1 MDKAFTVSLCNP
13 DKDTYVTLELPADP
27 YTVLDAWE
35 RLRPAPDT
43 RVEWEIEDYGE
54 FPVLFPGLQSG
65 EGFPA
70 LNALAERLVSLSE
83 QQRTAFEGLV
93 RLESRRSGVI
103 PLHMFAA
110 LAEQAEHCQVVPEAT
125 DDASLGRVYAANGSI
140 PEVKDVPDRVFELL
154 DFQLLG
160 RRVRQSEGGI
170 FTRQGYVVPDGN
182 WKPAEGQEPRSAPEA
197 PTSFFRLELQLGE
210 ERAELTLPA
219 GQELV
224 EVRDQMD
231 AVGISNC
238 TVTAFHS
245 RVPQLPAA
253 WVTPEQLDTLNCLA
267 IRLTVLEDR
276 EPLKLIKYKAVLEAS
291 PPTSLEDAM
300 ALTERLD
307 AYNLNWAA
315 ASPEDVARGEL
326 RRSMGE
332 ENADLLCR
340 YLNLY
345 GYGEALIQR
354 YGGELTDYGLLT
366 RVDGQPVQNPLP
378 PQPKLGG
385 MEMGG

>member
-27 YTVLDAWE
+27 YTILDAWE

-70 LNALAERLVSLSE
+70 LNALAERLTSLDSR
-83 QQRTAFEGLV
+83 QRTAFEGLV
-93 RLESRRSGVI
+93 KLQDGRPME
-103 PLHMFAA
+103 PDA
-110 LAEQAEHCQVVPEAT
+110 LITLSEQAKHCQVAPEAT

-140 PEVKDVPDRVFELL
+140 PAVKDVPDKVFELL

-160 RRVRQSEGGI
+160 RRIRQSAGGV

-182 WKPAEGQEPRSAPEA
+182 WKPTEGQELRIAPEA
-197 PTSFFRLELQLGE
+197 PTGFFRLELQLGE

-224 EVRDQMD
+224 EVRERME
-231 AVGISNC
+231 AVGLPNC
-238 TVTAFHS
+238 AVTAFHS

-253 WVTPEQLDTLNCLA
+253 WATPERLDTLNCLA
-267 IRLTVLEDR
+267 IRLMVLAERDS
-276 EPLKLIKYKAVLEAS
+276 LALIKYKAVLEVS
-291 PPTSLEDAM
+291 SISSLEDAM

-345 GYGEALIQR
+345 GYGEALIQQ

-366 RVDGQPVQNPLP
+366 RADGQPVQKPLP
-378 PQPKLGG
+378 PQPGLNG
-385 MEMGG
+385 MGMRCP

>member
-13 DKDTYVTLELPADP
+13 DEDTYVTLELPADP
-27 YTVLDAWE
+27 YAVLDAWE
-35 RLRPAPDT
+35 RLRLAPDT
-43 RVEWEIEDYGE
+43 RVEWEMEDYGE

-70 LNALAERLVSLSE
+70 LNALAERLTSLDSR
-83 QQRTAFEGLV
+83 QRTAFEGLV
-93 RLESRRSGVI
+93 KLQDGRPME
-103 PLHMFAA
+103 PDA
-110 LAEQAEHCQVVPEAT
+110 LITLSEQAKHCQVAPEAT
-125 DDASLGRVYAANGSI
+125 DDAPLGRVYAANGSI
-140 PEVKDVPDRVFELL
+140 PEVKDVPDKVFELL

-160 RRVRQSEGGI
+160 RRIRQSAGGV

-182 WKPAEGQEPRSAPEA
+182 WKPTEGQELRIAPEA
-197 PTSFFRLELQLGE
+197 PTGFFRLELRLGE

-224 EVRDQMD
+224 EVRERME
-231 AVGISNC
+231 AVGLPNC
-238 TVTAFHS
+238 AVTAFHS

-253 WVTPEQLDTLNCLA
+253 WATPERLDTLNCLA
-267 IRLTVLEDR
+267 IRLMVLAERDS
-276 EPLKLIKYKAVLEAS
+276 LALIKYKAVLEVS
-291 PPTSLEDAM
+291 SISSLEDAM

-332 ENADLLCR
+332 ENADLLCW

-345 GYGEALIQR
+345 GYGEALIQQ

-366 RVDGQPVQNPLP
+366 RADGQPVQKPLP
-378 PQPKLGG
+378 PQPTRGG
-385 MEMGG
+385 VQMERR